1 VALPSNKTRAGI
13 LKESLPEKVWI
24 NSEARVASAP
34 LGRNEE
40 LLFSCTEE
48 SFPKSGPNTPVI
60 KNHIRTTSIAMANGL
75 RDFTEVLA
83 DTAVGTFHTYFSEDS
98 RLG

>member
-1 VALPSNKTRAGI
+1 M

-24 NSEARVASAP
+24 NSEACVASAP

-48 SFPKSGPNTPVI
+48 SFPKSGPNTPVS
-60 KNHIRTTSIAMANGL
+60 KNQNKTTSIARAKGL
-75 RDFTEVLA
+75 RDF
-83 DTAVGTFHTYFSEDS
+83 
-98 RLG
+98 